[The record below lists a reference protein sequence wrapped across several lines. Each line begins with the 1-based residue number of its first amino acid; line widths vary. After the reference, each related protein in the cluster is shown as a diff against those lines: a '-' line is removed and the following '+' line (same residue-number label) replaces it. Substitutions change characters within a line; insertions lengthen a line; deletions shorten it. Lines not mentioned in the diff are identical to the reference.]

1 MTWFRWWHKHAR
13 IWFSPKSPEQA
24 TKWTKKLSAI
34 YVFFAWNALGL
45 LYFKYQSEGKKLQL
59 TPEQRTGLSKG
70 QQEALERGD
79 QKAKI
84 IRIDGFNISVLDPP
98 VTKLETGLN
107 KEALKN

>member
-59 TPEQRTGLSKG
+59 TPEQRTGLSK
-70 QQEALERGD
+70 
-79 QKAKI
+79 
-84 IRIDGFNISVLDPP
+84 VLDPP